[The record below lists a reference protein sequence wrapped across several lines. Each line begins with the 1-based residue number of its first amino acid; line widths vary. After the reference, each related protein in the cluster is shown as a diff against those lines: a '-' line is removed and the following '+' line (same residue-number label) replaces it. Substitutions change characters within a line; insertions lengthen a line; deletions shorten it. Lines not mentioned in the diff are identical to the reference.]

1 MNRMRHLC
9 LVIVLA
15 SALLGGCNKQ
25 TDSKSDNSSVAPAT
39 KVVTKQP
46 EARVSDR
53 PGNPDGKVF
62 VAMYHHVGDSK
73 DSMFRKA
80 SEFQSDL
87 EQFDKL
93 GFRPVT
99 ASEYISGKMELAP
112 GASPVVMTF
121 DDANPD
127 QIRLLED
134 GTLDPTCFM
143 GIWAEF
149 AKSHPEFPIHATFF
163 VLPSFFGQSKW
174 QQKKLEMIKDWGSEI
189 ANHTINHLI
198 LRKQTDEKVK
208 DEIGGAADNLVKLG
222 RTSPAPLALPFGSS
236 PTNKDLLKGF
246 EWHGK
251 RVEPTGVFLVGS
263 NPAPSPSDPKF
274 NRFAIPR
281 IQANNVEFGLTYW
294 FEQLQKGRVK
304 LYVQP

>member
-1 MNRMRHLC
+1 MNRMRHLY

-15 SALLGGCNKQ
+15 SALVSGCGKQ
-25 TDSKSDNSSVAPAT
+25 TDATVDNSTALPPAKSDPKPT
-39 KVVTKQP
+39 

-53 PGNPDGKVF
+53 PGNTAGKVF
-62 VAMYHHVGDSK
+62 VAMYHHIGDSK
-73 DSMFRKA
+73 DSMYRKA
-80 SEFQSDL
+80 TEFQADL
-87 EQFDKL
+87 EKFDKL

-99 ASEYISGKMELAP
+99 ASEYISGKMSLAP

-127 QIRLLED
+127 QIRFLDD
-134 GTLDPTCFM
+134 GSLDPTCFM
-143 GIWAEF
+143 GIWSEF
-149 AKSHPEFPIHATFF
+149 AKTHPEFPIHATFF
-163 VLPSFFGQSKW
+163 VLPVFFGQSKW
-174 QQKKLEMIKDWGSEI
+174 HDKKLQMIKDWGSEI
-189 ANHTINHLI
+189 ANHTVNHLI

-208 DEIGGAADNLVKLG
+208 DEIGGGADLLLKLG
-222 RTSPAPLALPFGSS
+222 RPSPAPLALPFGSS
-236 PTNKDLLKGF
+236 PKDKDLLRGF

-263 NPAPSPSDPKF
+263 NPALSPADPKF

-281 IQANNVEFGLTYW
+281 IQANNVDQGLSYW
-294 FEQLQKGRVK
+294 FEQLEKGRVK